1 MSVVC
6 IITPIVVSSWPGFAS
21 TVLAA
26 ATSLGFR
33 EVTHAKDASVLSSQT
48 GQRGV
53 TLDIQNS
60 DIVTNTLER
69 DQRIS
74 VTKDGVT
81 VTFARDPRGKASICV
96 TGTGQPDTL
105 LRTIGEELS
114 NRVIQTHVHRR
125 LVEEMNTR
133 GYAIVEESTEPN
145 QSIRLKVRHWEQ

>member
-6 IITPIVVSSWPGFAS
+6 IITPIVVTSWPGFAS

-33 EVTHAKDASVLSSQT
+33 EVIEKKNASISAKPT
-48 GQRGV
+48 GQRSV

-60 DIVTNTLER
+60 DIVTDTLER

-74 VTKDGVT
+74 VIKDGVT
-81 VTFARDPRGKASICV
+81 VTFARDARGKAGVCV
-96 TGTGQPDTL
+96 TGNGQPDSL
-105 LRTIGEELS
+105 LQAIGEELS

-125 LVEEMNTR
+125 LVDEMNSR

-145 QSIRLKVRHWEQ
+145 QSIRIKVRHWES